1 MSTSTQRLTL
11 DLEQNE
17 DLAKL
22 VAHLEPGDELNATL
36 SIVAKDDKT
45 LTVDLE
51 EVSEGSGEN
60 ADEPDDT
67 AESEPSEDDS
77 PAMQMMRGKS

>member
-11 DLEQNE
+11 DLEQND

-22 VAHLEPGDELNATL
+22 VADMEPGDQLSATL

-60 ADEPDDT
+60 ADEPND
-67 AESEPSEDDS
+67 AEESEPSDDDM
-77 PAMQMMRGKS
+77 PAMQMMRGKT